1 MNRKKRLSG
10 ITVISISE
18 IILGVAGC
26 VIFLSA
32 IGVYFANAFSGI
44 EFGFTKDSYSMMYLS
59 VCLGIATM
67 PFTLI
72 LITGIGTL
80 HLRPWARTINIFIIP
95 LMVIPIIFVWTMKA
109 FGHNWL
115 EAALR
120 AIPVGFLLIANMKY
134 LSHPKVAEQFIEE
147 ED

>member
-1 MNRKKRLSG
+1 MSGKKRLSG

-18 IILGVAGC
+18 IILGVSGC
-26 VIFLSA
+26 VVFLSA

-67 PFTLI
+67 PFVLI
-72 LITGIGTL
+72 LITGIGTVN
-80 HLRPWARTINIFIIP
+80 LRPWARTINIFVIP
-95 LMVIPIIFVWTMKA
+95 LIVIPIIFVWTMKA
-109 FGHNWL
+109 FAHNWL

-120 AIPVGFLLIANMKY
+120 AIPVGLLLIANMKY